1 MYAIGI
7 GLLIFYWL
15 LLEKV
20 TFGSKENNW
29 NPKTVPGQRYNR
41 SNRYNRKLNRW
52 MVELQSRQ

>member
-41 SNRYNRKLNRW
+41 YNRKLNRW
-52 MVELQSRQ
+52 MVDLQSRQ